1 MKRIIVVIAMTL
13 AFLSISNRAS
23 AQWTVVDPTN
33 LVQNIVTAAK
43 AGSTANNM
51 IRTVQESVKIYN
63 QGKEYYDALKSVHHL
78 IKDAQKVRRTIE
90 MVSEITN
97 IYVRSFDKMLSD
109 PNFSVDELAAISSGY
124 AKLLGESGHFLSE
137 LKNVV
142 SATGLSMSDKERMD
156 IVDRVYENVREYRNL
171 TTYFTNKN
179 ISVSYLRAKKKSD
192 TDRVISLYGTPSQR
206 YW

>member
-13 AFLSISNRAS
+13 ALLSISNRAS